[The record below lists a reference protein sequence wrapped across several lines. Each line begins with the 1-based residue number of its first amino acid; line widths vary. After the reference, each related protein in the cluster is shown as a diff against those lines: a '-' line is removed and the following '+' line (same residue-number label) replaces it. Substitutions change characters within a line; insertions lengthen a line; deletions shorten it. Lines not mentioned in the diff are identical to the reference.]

1 MRIKSEIRNP
11 KSTIGRGI
19 VMTVIGMVK
28 THGKQDFT
36 FITKKLLRTGEFVSY
51 YDKNSDKEI
60 LCRVINTEPLKDYPT
75 DFLLD
80 IEVDAKDVSEFYGLD
95 IEEFNYY
102 MVYATVIGYYDDQI
116 KEFINPRTKPSS
128 GTKISSANKDILNYI
143 NKVNKGAIGSAYI
156 GKILGTDF
164 DIVLSVKDIVSQHL
178 SIIAA
183 TGAGKSYTV
192 GVLIEELLQKYNRA
206 SVLIFDPHGE
216 YVTLDEI
223 NNDDRFCTLEYR
235 PKVKIVKPENIKIK
249 ISELSISDFL
259 SLINDGTM
267 SQKMISFFSKAYN
280 NLKNDNNRVFTRNE
294 LKKEILSMS
303 DGSNESTIQGILWR
317 YNNIIYN
324 SIFHDHEGIPIVD
337 YFQKGQ
343 LTVVDIS
350 GIEETFQQLIAAVLL
365 RKLFDIRVKTDNGIY
380 TIDNPDKYLPYPVFV
395 ILEEAHRF
403 TPQNGVSKSKNI
415 LKTILSEGRKFG
427 VGVCLVTQ
435 RPSKLDADSLSQ
447 CMTQITL
454 RIINPTDQKQIAQ
467 SIESVS
473 RDLIEELPALAKG
486 QAIISGV
493 GINTPTTV
501 KIRTRYT
508 RHERGASK
516 NAPLIWTRED
526 KEEKEVLN
534 IQHLKIIDEELNI
547 GI

>member
-1 MRIKSEIRNP
+1 
-11 KSTIGRGI
+11 
-19 VMTVIGMVK
+19 MTVIGMVK